1 MNKQLVIKNILAIVL
16 LVVNSMFFP
25 VDGETSQNENVSS
38 RYLAQ
43 EFNLLDL
50 NGDVTQLS
58 DYRGSVVV
66 LLFWTTW

>member
-1 MNKQLVIKNILAIVL
+1 MNKQLVIKNILALVL
-16 LVVNSMFFP
+16 LVVSSMIIP

-38 RYLAQ
+38 RSPAQ

-50 NGDVTQLS
+50 NGDATQLS
-58 DYRGSVVV
+58 DHRGSVVV